1 MSKRSITTVILT
13 VAIALGSVNFA
24 SAAAVGRGNG
34 GGSPPAGGPTAPDT
48 GSDDSFKV
56 FLGDQPDCGHLTIAA
71 VRCAPKRVFLLAD
84 PAHCTAVEH
93 RRIVLPNGR
102 VVIDQRKAK
111 IKYCDDL
118 HTMQ

>member
-1 MSKRSITTVILT
+1 MNKRSITTLILT
-13 VAIALGSVNFA
+13 AALALGSVNLA

-34 GGSPPAGGPTAPDT
+34 GGGPPAGGPAAPDT

-56 FLGDQPDCGHLTIAA
+56 FLGDQPDCGRATIAA
-71 VRCAPKRVFLLAD
+71 VRCAPKRVFLVAD
-84 PAHCTAVEH
+84 PTHCTAVEH
-93 RRIVLPNGR
+93 QRIVLPNGQ
-102 VVIDQRKAK
+102 VVINQRKTK